1 MIDPI
6 DLSGLQLLKFKSG
19 IANTAGEGGSSGGG
33 GSTGS
38 LNDDFLDPIQQTYN
52 PTGVFLDNAT
62 WKNGIFGTRLRPYMD
77 LQLIPHAN
85 AVRVPV
91 ALYDNDVYADKAL
104 FYEDVE
110 VKGNVELQ
118 GEFTGNLDVEGAIAY
133 SKAVETITVN
143 KTIDA
148 SDRSKIFHVEP
159 DGASVTIFLPS
170 TGIEDGFFIE
180 VVNLLEG
187 KFTTLSPSV
196 GQLKAK
202 GTGLSQAY
210 SAATVYRHNSS
221 WYAIG
226 DLTS

>member
-1 MIDPI
+1 MIEPI
-6 DLSGLQLLKFKSG
+6 DLSGLQNLSLESG
-19 IANTAGEGGSSGGG
+19 IANTANDSGGSG

-38 LNDDFLDPIQQTYN
+38 LNDDLLDPIQQNYN
-52 PTGVFLDNAT
+52 PTGTFLDNAV
-62 WKNGIFGTRLRPYMD
+62 WKDGIFGTRLRPYID
-77 LQLIPHAN
+77 LQLFPHAN
-85 AVRVPV
+85 AVRLPV
-91 ALYDNDVYADKAL
+91 ALYDNDIYADKGL
-104 FYEDVE
+104 FYEDIE
-110 VKGNVELQ
+110 VKGNVEIKGQLS
-118 GEFTGNLDVEGAIAY
+118 GSLNIEESISY
-133 SKAVETITVN
+133 SKSVETISFN

-180 VVNLLEG
+180 VVNALEG

>member
-1 MIDPI
+1 MIEPI
-6 DLSGLQLLKFKSG
+6 DLSGIQNLSLESG
-19 IANTAGEGGSSGGG
+19 IANTADDSGGSG
-33 GSTGS
+33 GSTDS
-38 LNDDFLDPIQQTYN
+38 LNDDLLDPIQQTYN
-52 PTGVFLDNAT
+52 PTGTFLDNAV
-62 WKNGIFGTRLRPYMD
+62 WKDGIFGTRLRPYID
-77 LQLIPHAN
+77 LQLFPHAN
-85 AVRVPV
+85 AVRLPV
-91 ALYDNDVYADKAL
+91 ALHDNDIYADKGL
-104 FYEDVE
+104 FYEDIE
-110 VKGNVELQ
+110 VKGNAEIKGQLS
-118 GEFTGNLDVEGAIAY
+118 GSLNIEESISY
-133 SKAVETITVN
+133 SKSVETISFN